1 MKKFAMHGA
10 AVSALVVMA
19 LTGCGGSGDATVL
32 AGSTAS
38 ETPTPKAA
46 KQYSN
51 DELMA
56 MVKQIKPGNGTELT
70 TASAE
75 ELAEAN
81 PVKALMSMFTVEP
94 AECKELETLGSSEP
108 VAGSTSA
115 AGAEVNN
122 ESGVMTMVTLTSGVD
137 VGALQQSLDSNV
149 AHAAQCANMT
159 LSMAGQSMT
168 VTTEKFA
175 GISTVPGT
183 IAYRTAMT
191 SPSGAAQSTYMAY
204 AIKDGVLISVTAS
217 GKGAEAS
224 GVTSAGALMDQA
236 AALVK

>member
-1 MKKFAMHGA
+1 
-10 AVSALVVMA
+10 MA
-19 LTGCGGSGDATVL
+19 GP
-32 AGSTAS
+32 TAS
-38 ETPTPKAA
+38 ATPTPKAA

-56 MVKQIKPGNGTELT
+56 MVKQIKPGSGTELT

-75 ELAEAN
+75 ELAGAN

-122 ESGVMTMVTLTSGVD
+122 ESSVMTTVTLTSGVD
-137 VGALQQSLDSNV
+137 VKSLQRSLDASV
-149 AHAAQCANMT
+149 ANAAKCATMT
-159 LSMAGQSMT
+159 LSMARQSMT
-168 VTTEKFA
+168 VATDKFA
-175 GISTVPGT
+175 GIGTVPGT
-183 IAYRTAMT
+183 IAYRTAMST
-191 SPSGAAQSTYMAY
+191 QSGAAQSTYMAH

-224 GVTSAGALMDQA
+224 GAASAGALMDQA
-236 AALVK
+236 AALIK